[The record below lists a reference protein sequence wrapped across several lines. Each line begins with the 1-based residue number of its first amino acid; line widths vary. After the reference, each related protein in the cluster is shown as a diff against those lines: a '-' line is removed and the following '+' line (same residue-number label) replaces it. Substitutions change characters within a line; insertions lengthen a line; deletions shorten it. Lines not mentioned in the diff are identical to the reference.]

1 MFIDIRLVKNIINVL
16 NYYMPAE
23 KDLKILVV
31 DDFSATRTIVI
42 NHLSKLG
49 YSNTVEADNGFS
61 ALARLKSGLFDLVVT
76 DLSMSDM
83 NGLDLLKQLRA
94 DSDLKHI
101 PVLMVTS
108 EDLQVNIVNAIKAG
122 LNDYI
127 VRPFKAHTFKQKLEK
142 IFFKSPF

>member
-1 MFIDIRLVKNIINVL
+1 
-16 NYYMPAE
+16 MPDE

-31 DDFSATRTIVI
+31 DDFSATRTLVI

-49 YSNTVEADNGFS
+49 FSNTVEAENGLS
-61 ALARLKSGLFDLVVT
+61 ALARLKSSLFDLVVT
-76 DLSMSDM
+76 DCSMSDM
-83 NGLDLLKQLRA
+83 SGLDLLKLIRE

-108 EDLQVNIVNAIKAG
+108 EDLQGNIINAIKAG

-127 VRPFKAHTFKQKLEK
+127 VTPFDEHTFKHKLKK
-142 IFFKSPF
+142 IFV

>member
-1 MFIDIRLVKNIINVL
+1 
-16 NYYMPAE
+16 MPAE

-42 NHLSKLG
+42 NYLSKLG
-49 YSNTVEADNGFS
+49 YKNTVEAEDGFS
-61 ALARLKSGLFDLVVT
+61 ALARLKSALFDLVVT
-76 DLSMSDM
+76 DWSMSDM
-83 NGLDLLKQLRA
+83 SGLDLLKQIRA

-108 EDLQVNIVNAIKAG
+108 EDLQGNIVTAIKAG

-127 VRPFKAHTFKQKLEK
+127 VRPFEEHIFKQKLEK
-142 IFFKSPF
+142 IFV

>member
-1 MFIDIRLVKNIINVL
+1 
-16 NYYMPAE
+16 MPAE

-42 NHLSKLG
+42 NYLSKLG
-49 YSNTVEADNGFS
+49 YKNTVEAEDGFS
-61 ALARLKSGLFDLVVT
+61 ALARLKSALFDLVVT
-76 DLSMSDM
+76 DCNLSDM
-83 NGLDLLKQLRA
+83 SGLDLLKHMRA

-108 EDLQVNIVNAIKAG
+108 EDLHGNIVTAIKAG

-127 VRPFKAHTFKQKLEK
+127 VRPFEEHTFKQKLEN
-142 IFFKSPF
+142 FFLKF

>member
-1 MFIDIRLVKNIINVL
+1 
-16 NYYMPAE
+16 MPAE

-42 NHLSKLG
+42 NYLSKLG
-49 YSNTVEADNGFS
+49 YKNTVEAEDGFS
-61 ALARLKSGLFDLVVT
+61 ALARLKSALFDLVVT
-76 DLSMSDM
+76 DWSMSDM
-83 NGLDLLKQLRA
+83 SGLDLLKQIRA

-108 EDLQVNIVNAIKAG
+108 EDLQGNIITAIKAG

-127 VRPFKAHTFKQKLEK
+127 VRPFEEHTFKQKLEK
-142 IFFKSPF
+142 IFV

>member
-1 MFIDIRLVKNIINVL
+1 
-16 NYYMPAE
+16 MPAE
-23 KDLKILVV
+23 NDLKILVV

-49 YSNTVEADNGFS
+49 YSNTVEAENGDS
-61 ALARLKSGLFDLVVT
+61 ALARLKSALFDLVVT
-76 DLSMSDM
+76 DCGMSDM
-83 NGLDLLKQLRA
+83 SGLDLLKLIRA

-108 EDLQVNIVNAIKAG
+108 EDLQGNIITAIKAG

-127 VRPFKAHTFKQKLEK
+127 VRPFEEYTFKQKLEK
-142 IFFKSPF
+142 IFV

>member
-1 MFIDIRLVKNIINVL
+1 
-16 NYYMPAE
+16 MPSE

-49 YSNTVEADNGFS
+49 FSNTVEEENGLS
-61 ALARLKSGLFDLVVT
+61 ALTRLKSSLFDLVVT
-76 DLSMSDM
+76 DCSMPDM
-83 NGLDLLKQLRA
+83 SGLDLLKLIRA

-108 EDLQVNIVNAIKAG
+108 EGLQGNIINAIKAG

-127 VRPFKAHTFKQKLEK
+127 VRPFEEYTFKQKLEK
-142 IFFKSPF
+142 IFV

>member
-1 MFIDIRLVKNIINVL
+1 
-16 NYYMPAE
+16 MPAE

-42 NHLSKLG
+42 NYLSKLG
-49 YSNTVEADNGFS
+49 YKNTVEAEDGFS
-61 ALARLKSGLFDLVVT
+61 ALAWLKSSLFDLVVT
-76 DLSMSDM
+76 DWSMSDM
-83 NGLDLLKQLRA
+83 SGLDLLKQIRA

-108 EDLQVNIVNAIKAG
+108 EDLHGNIVTAIKAG

-127 VRPFKAHTFKQKLEK
+127 VRPFEEHTFKQKLEK
-142 IFFKSPF
+142 IFV

>member
-1 MFIDIRLVKNIINVL
+1 
-16 NYYMPAE
+16 MPAE

-42 NHLSKLG
+42 NHLSRLG
-49 YSNTVEADNGFS
+49 YSNTVEAENGFS
-61 ALARLKSGLFDLVVT
+61 ALARLKSALFDLVVT
-76 DLSMSDM
+76 DWSMSDM
-83 NGLDLLKQLRA
+83 SGLHLLKLIRS

-108 EDLQVNIVNAIKAG
+108 EDLQGNIITAIKAG

-127 VRPFKAHTFKQKLEK
+127 VRPFEEHTFEQKLEK
-142 IFFKSPF
+142 IFV

>member
-1 MFIDIRLVKNIINVL
+1 
-16 NYYMPAE
+16 MPAE

-42 NHLSKLG
+42 NYLSKLG
-49 YSNTVEADNGFS
+49 YKNTVEAEDGFS
-61 ALARLKSGLFDLVVT
+61 ALARLKSALFDLVVT
-76 DLSMSDM
+76 DWSMSDM
-83 NGLDLLKQLRA
+83 SGLDLLKQIRA

-108 EDLQVNIVNAIKAG
+108 EDLHGNIVTAIKAG

-127 VRPFKAHTFKQKLEK
+127 VRPFEEHTFKQKLEK
-142 IFFKSPF
+142 IFV

>member
-1 MFIDIRLVKNIINVL
+1 
-16 NYYMPAE
+16 MPTE

-49 YSNTVEADNGFS
+49 YSNTVEVENGFS
-61 ALARLKSGLFDLVVT
+61 ALARLRSALFDLVVT
-76 DLSMSDM
+76 DWSMSGM
-83 NGLDLLKQLRA
+83 SGLDLLKLIRA
-94 DSDLKHI
+94 DSGLKHI

-108 EDLQVNIVNAIKAG
+108 EDLQGNIITAIKAG

-127 VRPFKAHTFKQKLEK
+127 VRPFEEHTFEQKLEK
-142 IFFKSPF
+142 IFV

>member
-1 MFIDIRLVKNIINVL
+1 
-16 NYYMPAE
+16 MPAE

-49 YSNTVEADNGFS
+49 FSNTVQTENGFS
-61 ALARLKSGLFDLVVT
+61 ALARLKSALFDLVVT
-76 DLSMSDM
+76 DWSMSDM
-83 NGLDLLKQLRA
+83 SGLDLLKLIRA
-94 DSDLKHI
+94 DSGLKHI

-108 EDLQVNIVNAIKAG
+108 EDLQGNIITAIKAG

-127 VRPFKAHTFKQKLEK
+127 VRPIEEYTFKQKLEK
-142 IFFKSPF
+142 IFV

>member
-1 MFIDIRLVKNIINVL
+1 
-16 NYYMPAE
+16 MPAE

-49 YSNTVEADNGFS
+49 YSNTVEVENGFS
-61 ALARLKSGLFDLVVT
+61 ALARLRSALFDLVVT
-76 DLSMSDM
+76 DWSMSGM
-83 NGLDLLKQLRA
+83 SGLDLLKLIRA
-94 DSDLKHI
+94 DSGLKHI

-108 EDLQVNIVNAIKAG
+108 EDLQGNIITAIKAG

-127 VRPFKAHTFKQKLEK
+127 VRPFEEYTFKQKLEK
-142 IFFKSPF
+142 IFV

>member
-1 MFIDIRLVKNIINVL
+1 MLV
-16 NYYMPAE
+16 E

-31 DDFSATRTIVI
+31 DEFSATRTIVI

-49 YSNTVEADNGFS
+49 YSNTVEAENGVS
-61 ALARLKSGLFDLVVT
+61 ALARLKSAIFDLVVT
-76 DLSMSDM
+76 DCSMSDM
-83 NGLDLLKQLRA
+83 SGLDLLKIIRA

-108 EDLQVNIVNAIKAG
+108 EDLQGNIITAIKAG

-127 VRPFKAHTFKQKLEK
+127 VRPFEEYTFKQKLEK
-142 IFFKSPF
+142 IFV

>member
-1 MFIDIRLVKNIINVL
+1 
-16 NYYMPAE
+16 MPAE

-42 NHLSKLG
+42 NYLSKLG
-49 YSNTVEADNGFS
+49 YKNTVEAEDGFS
-61 ALARLKSGLFDLVVT
+61 ALARLKSALFDLVVT
-76 DLSMSDM
+76 DWSMSDM
-83 NGLDLLKQLRA
+83 SGLDLMKQMRA

-108 EDLQVNIVNAIKAG
+108 EDLHGNIVTAIKAG

-127 VRPFKAHTFKQKLEK
+127 VRPFEEHTFKQKLEK
-142 IFFKSPF
+142 FFV

>member
-1 MFIDIRLVKNIINVL
+1 
-16 NYYMPAE
+16 MPAE

-42 NHLSKLG
+42 NYLSKLG
-49 YSNTVEADNGFS
+49 YKNTVEAEDGFS
-61 ALARLKSGLFDLVVT
+61 ALARLKSALFDLVVT
-76 DLSMSDM
+76 DWSMSDM
-83 NGLDLLKQLRA
+83 SGLDLLKQMRA

-108 EDLQVNIVNAIKAG
+108 EDLQGNIVTAIKAG

-127 VRPFKAHTFKQKLEK
+127 VRPFEEHTFKQKLEK
-142 IFFKSPF
+142 FFCLSSSFSSH